1 MHLILT
7 GATGTVGS
15 SVLNYCLERPSIT
28 NVTILSRRPV
38 PLASVHPKAEV
49 IIHTDYTEYPPSVIE
64 KLKGATGCV
73 WAQGVS
79 QNDVGKEYV
88 FQSTSCYT

>member
-15 SVLNYCLERPSIT
+15 SVLNYCLDTPSIT
-28 NVTILSRRPV
+28 AVTILSRQPV
-38 PLASVHPKAEV
+38 PLASNHPKAEV
-49 IIHTDYTEYPPSVIE
+49 IIHSDYTEYPDSMID

-79 QNDVGKEYV
+79 QNDVGKE
-88 FQSTSCYT
+88 